1 MTYLVLSGTLN
12 LNSISVGTICCVSG
26 MFNSP
31 GMQSMMQQMMS
42 NPQLMQSLM
51 QSPYLQST
59 MQSLSSN
66 PEMARQV
73 CNRSTVVVQ
82 FSVNQGLR
90 ITS

>member
-1 MTYLVLSGTLN
+1 MV
-12 LNSISVGTICCVSG
+12 CVSG

-42 NPQLMQSLM
+42 NPQMMQSLM
-51 QSPYLQST
+51 QSPYMQSA

-73 CNRSTVVVQ
+73 CDRFALVM
-82 FSVNQGLR
+82 R
-90 ITS
+90 CRH